1 MNLNFSIIT
10 VVRNNKDH
18 LRNAIA
24 SLRMQ
29 TFKNYEHIII
39 DGAST
44 DGTID
49 VIRELADEKTRW
61 TSEPDSGIYEA
72 LNKGIKMSSGDI
84 ICLLH
89 SDDEFAEPEVLET
102 VADVF
107 EKNETDSVYGDLL
120 YIRRQKNE
128 TAPHH
133 KKDSHKILRYWRSG
147 EFRFG
152 SLKFGWMPPHPAFF
166 VKRKVYEESGLFD
179 SSFKIAADYEIILR
193 FLWKKKIRT
202 VYLPKVITRMTEG
215 GASNRSIRNII
226 IKSMEDYSALKK
238 NDMPFPIFTLL
249 CKNFR
254 KFPQFLARD
263 L

>member
-1 MNLNFSIIT
+1 MRFSIIT
-10 VVRNNKDH
+10 AVRNNKDN

-29 TFKNYEHIII
+29 TFRNYEHIII

-49 VIRELADEKTRW
+49 VIKELADEKTKW

-72 LNKGIKMSSGDI
+72 LNKGIKMSSGDV

-89 SDDEFAEPEVLET
+89 SDDEFAEPKILET

-107 EKNETDSVYGDLL
+107 NQYQTDSVYGDLL
-120 YIRRQKNE
+120 YVRKPKSESDTQHKRETHKVIRW
-128 TAPHH
+128 
-133 KKDSHKILRYWRSG
+133 WRSG
-147 EFRFG
+147 EFKYK

-166 VKRKVYEESGLFD
+166 VKKKVYEDFGYFD
-179 SSFKIAADYEIILR
+179 PTFRIAADYEIILR
-193 FLWKKKIRT
+193 FLWNKKIST
-202 VYLPKVITRMTEG
+202 AYLPKVITRMAG
-215 GASNRSIRNII
+215 GGESNRSIGNII
-226 IKSMEDYSALKK
+226 IKSMEDYGALKK
-238 NDMPFPIFTLL
+238 NKIPFPIFTLI